1 MLHRFRPP
9 RAATV
14 LAAAQLVVGLLA
26 AVDLVICRE
35 ASGEVVVE
43 SALAGDC
50 CTDHGAAPQTSVS
63 PSADAC
69 ACVDTPVVGAV
80 IELRH
85 SRMPAVL
92 PPAVLPFPYLPALPV
107 VRAPCGLRGHPGR
120 IVSSRLMLRNVVLLV

>member
-1 MLHRFRPP
+1 MLHRFRHP
-9 RAATV
+9 RAVTV

-50 CTDHGAAPQTSVS
+50 CDHGASPRTTVS
-63 PSADAC
+63 TSADAC
-69 ACVDTPVVGAV
+69 ACVDTPVVGAA
-80 IELRH
+80 IEVRH

-92 PPAVLPFPYLPALPV
+92 PPVVLPFQYLPAHPA
-107 VRAPCGLRGHPGR
+107 VRTACGLRGHPGR
-120 IVSSRLMLRNVVLLV
+120 IGSSRLLLRNVVLLV